1 VFRSFFP
8 VPRLFFSSA
17 VIWALLLTA
26 LWFTAGE
33 QIRGA
38 ISIDRFVV
46 PPICAVTA
54 TPTGPAASKAAPA
67 GAPAAA
73 TGAPPSGGTAAV
85 KAAPPS
91 GATAAPA
98 APTGA
103 TATTAPIA
111 PAGVTPAVSGTNAQA
126 AATVAAATAPAA
138 SCLSPDDDR
147 FLSGAKVW
155 QYEFVTLGA
164 LLFGVFWFFYKRN
177 EWYWW
182 SVGVTIFILLTIFYN
197 VQISAWIN
205 NWYNSFYDLIQL
217 ALSGPGK
224 VTAAQYYSTVFS
236 ALTVV
241 VVYILAQ
248 AFIQFAT
255 SNYVFRWRK
264 AMNFYYMSY
273 WPKIRTYEG
282 AAQRVQEDT
291 QRFADIVEGLGTTF
305 VSSFMS
311 LLVFAPLLW
320 TLSSHMTTVPV
331 LGSIPG
337 SLMWLALLW
346 SAFGTILFAV
356 AGLRLPGLNFQNQRV
371 EAAYRKELVYGE
383 DDPERAQ
390 LVVTRQLFANLQRN
404 YIRLYLNY
412 LYFNVVRYAY
422 LQVDNF
428 FILLF
433 FGPTIV
439 AAAITLGLFQQIS
452 SAFGQVT
459 GSFQFLANSWT
470 TVVELQ
476 SVRKRLKDF
485 ESHIP
490 ADSTID
496 TEPPLPAPEAGY

>member
-1 VFRSFFP
+1 MFRSFFP
-8 VPRLFFSSA
+8 VPKIFFSSA

-33 QIRGA
+33 SIRAA

-46 PPICAVTA
+46 PPICAVAPAAVPPPA
-54 TPTGPAASKAAPA
+54 TPAASPS
-67 GAPAAA
+67 AAA
-73 TGAPPSGGTAAV
+73 TGGTAATTPAGTTPA
-85 KAAPPS
+85 AAPGAS
-91 GATAAPA
+91 GAV
-98 APTGA
+98 
-103 TATTAPIA
+103 
-111 PAGVTPAVSGTNAQA
+111 PAGPSTTAQA
-126 AATVAAATAPAA
+126 AATVAASTAPAA
-138 SCLSPDDDR
+138 NCLSPDDNR
-147 FLSGAKVW
+147 FLTGVKIW
-155 QYEFVTLGA
+155 QYEYVFLGA
-164 LLFGVFWFFYKRN
+164 ILFGIFWFFYKRN
-177 EWYWW
+177 EWYSW

-217 ALSGPGK
+217 ALSGSGK
-224 VTAAQYYSTVFS
+224 VTTEQYYSTVFS
-236 ALTVV
+236 ALIVV

-248 AFIQFAT
+248 AFIQFVS

-264 AMNFYYMSY
+264 AMNFYYMSF
-273 WPKIRTYEG
+273 WPAIRSYEG

-305 VSSFMS
+305 INSFMS

-320 TLSSHMTTVPV
+320 TLSSHMTTIPV

-390 LVVTRQLFANLQRN
+390 PVVTRQLFANLQRN

-412 LYFNVVRYAY
+412 LYFNVVRFAY

-433 FGPTIV
+433 FGPTIT

-476 SVRKRLKDF
+476 SVHKRLRDF

-490 ADSTID
+490 REESVD

>member
-1 VFRSFFP
+1 MFRSFFP
-8 VPRLFFSSA
+8 APRVFFTSA
-17 VIWALLLTA
+17 VIWALLLTV
-26 LWFTAGE
+26 LWFAGGE
-33 QIRGA
+33 QIRA
-38 ISIDRFVV
+38 VISIDRFVV
-46 PPICAVTA
+46 PPICAVA
-54 TPTGPAASKAAPA
+54 PPPAAPAVGGSAASASAGAKAAGGTAAAPA
-67 GAPAAA
+67 G
-73 TGAPPSGGTAAV
+73 TTSKVPPTSAGTA
-85 KAAPPS
+85 S
-91 GATAAPA
+91 
-98 APTGA
+98 
-103 TATTAPIA
+103 
-111 PAGVTPAVSGTNAQA
+111 AVSGTTAQTAATA
-126 AATVAAATAPAA
+126 AATVAPAA
-138 SCLSPDDDR
+138 NCISPNDNR
-147 FLSGAKVW
+147 FLTGDKIW
-155 QYEFVTLGA
+155 QYEYVLLGA
-164 LLFGVFWFFYKRN
+164 VLFGLFWFFYKRN
-177 EWYWW
+177 EWSSW

-217 ALSGPGK
+217 ALSAPNK
-224 VTAAQYYSTVFS
+224 VTTEQYYSTVFS
-236 ALTVV
+236 ALIVV
-241 VVYILAQ
+241 VIYILAQ
-248 AFIQFAT
+248 AFIQFVS
-255 SNYVFRWRK
+255 SNYIFRWRK
-264 AMNFYYMSY
+264 AMNFYYMSF
-273 WPKIRTYEG
+273 WPAIRTYEG

-320 TLSSHMTTVPV
+320 TLSSHMTTIPI

-356 AGLRLPGLNFQNQRV
+356 AGIRLPGLNFQNQRV

-383 DDPERAQ
+383 DDAERAQ
-390 LVVTRQLFANLQRN
+390 PVVTRQLFANLQRN
-404 YIRLYLNY
+404 YMRLYRNY

-433 FGPTIV
+433 FGPTIT

-452 SAFGQVT
+452 SAFSQVT

-476 SVRKRLKDF
+476 SVFKRLRDF

-490 ADSTID
+490 SDLVIE
-496 TEPPLPAPEAGY
+496 TEPALPAPEAGY